1 MFYWAC
7 FLAAAAVTAAMKY
20 TSMQKQAAEAA
31 AGRGGGAGGALKS
44 PEFIRFQR
52 LYLFVYL
59 CAMFADWLKGPYV
72 CALYESYGYE
82 KGQISALFV
91 GGFLVSAVSGP
102 FAGAIADKFGRRAC
116 ASPSTSST
124 CTSPPR
130 SPNRCVVDEE
140 GGGGVSG
147 RTGIGSVGGC
157 VGGCVRISMWS

>member
-91 GGFLVSAVSGP
+91 GGFLASAVSGP
-102 FAGAIADKFGRRAC
+102 FAGAIADKFGRRRMCIAFFVIYI
-116 ASPSTSST
+116 ASAITKPV
-124 CTSPPR
+124 
-130 SPNRCVVDEE
+130 RC
-140 GGGGVSG
+140 G
-147 RTGIGSVGGC
+147 
-157 VGGCVRISMWS
+157 